1 MMKNL
6 KKVVA
11 YVLPVGAMLPS
22 LAFAQANAW
31 SILGVVQ
38 SIFNVLIPL
47 LITLGVIYFIW
58 GVIKYITAKDEGEQA
73 EARKVMVSGIIGLF
87 VIVAI
92 WGLVGVITNTFGVGA
107 QNAPTLPCIDN
118 PSIGIEC

>member
-31 SILGVVQ
+31 SILGV
-38 SIFNVLIPL
+38 F
-47 LITLGVIYFIW
+47 
-58 GVIKYITAKDEGEQA
+58 
-73 EARKVMVSGIIGLF
+73 
-87 VIVAI
+87 
-92 WGLVGVITNTFGVGA
+92 
-107 QNAPTLPCIDN
+107 PTPAG
-118 PSIGIEC
+118 P